1 MENKISGKLLNEW
14 NRGISEI
21 FVKLSQITGP
31 GKTQPLLAGK
41 TDCNGEFSLVYP
53 ALPTKEFCGVAIF
66 ELVFRKNAKSALNE
80 VRYELTDQQLL
91 SPILANAQQKI
102 WEGSEWNW
110 YSAVISGLV
119 AETDLEHKDTIG
131 WLHKKTGI
139 RIPHL
144 EAWIKAKK
152 MCVAMNI
159 PAHYLYAFLRMG
171 IQLEDKNELANR
183 SLTELEEVLVKSV
196 ENFIIN
202 DYKTDWGAF
211 VKIHT
216 AIKQQSDQTKVQET
230 LTKPF
235 AFETPLKDLLQVAS
249 LSVIEQN
256 KIGTYLTQKEFSI
269 NFWQDLEKELGLTL
283 AKVEKVKETLLIH
296 DVLRGNHGLTKTL
309 ITTGSKAMASYSSA
323 QWIKLMTTQK
333 SFIEQF
339 PGNTSTE
346 KRDYYLNSIY
356 VKLEQTHP
364 MPFFVARLAENK
376 SFPNQS
382 KVLTFL
388 TKNPTFEFGKQS
400 VKKYIAKNKQA
411 LKDIAVADQNA
422 LISTLI
428 LTQVQYLAALPGENF
443 KAVNILQSMKF
454 NSMTAILDQGS
465 AFLPAYTAL
474 GGSEKGAETLIDSVK
489 TIADYMVQSQ
499 AGLQDLKNLPLV
511 LQNETA
517 KDLAADPELKNL
529 FGSQDNCD
537 CQHCRSIYSPAAYL
551 ADALHFLEK
560 EHLLAPI
567 PGIRPAGSKS
577 LYELLTNNNRRPDIK
592 KLLLNCENANTPL
605 PYIDLVNEVLLNAI
619 NGANEIAI
627 DTTRTA
633 EELAAYPEFTNK
645 EASDEVLTILKNAIF
660 PFNLPFD
667 YHQRVAKAWWNHLG
681 TSPIEIHTIV
691 QPNENALSLLC
702 QKQFG
707 FSKVEW
713 KLITGYN
720 KEIDAE
726 GRTIVIPEVNLW
738 GGTLPK
744 SGKGNVTDW
753 LDKTGLTLEEFTEV
767 VDTQF
772 VQTANAPQIFYFIE
786 QADGINKKI
795 CSLEDAEFAWYSST
809 NGRKPKRRDIDEVQR
824 ERIYKFI
831 RLWKKLNWK
840 IEEVDTLIKNV
851 FNGIVDNDS
860 LSQLY
865 FVVKLAHKWKA
876 SPQDLLPI
884 WNKQT
889 SEFLDERSLFYQLAD
904 LNEYQVNDIKENW
917 VEEGFGDPFKSPKK
931 TWEFIENFDGFREG
945 GFDYFQ
951 LTYLLNKSTENAPED
966 ILRKIPSLKEEDAKK
981 LTHSFIEHRIKSSHL
996 ILENN
1001 LAPFITSISNLV
1013 PTRTLTKEE
1022 LTELEELLNKAPE
1035 SLENLVDVKTREIL
1049 AFLNV
1054 TEAEAAAI
1062 NPLLQEIVLTYQRT
1076 KTIPVFFEYNIEHV
1090 LTNLNELVNSI
1101 LWNEDVK
1108 LALRNVLFLPIDP
1121 AENFVIAKCN
1131 AILNKLDELKFEPG
1145 DISSGLIK
1153 MLNSEIEVSKYNYI
1167 LNFLEVNFNFPAS
1180 SLYELLQEEHVLSVE
1195 IKNLH
1200 IKPEFEEFEHLKS
1213 SLKIFHKIST
1223 LFGNLSDLNTS
1234 FTPVYQLI
1242 KSNLQKPEKELLIAP
1257 KAIETISVCNHI
1269 FKLYPQLNPKEI
1281 LLVLT
1286 AKTGVNDT
1294 VLKYEFDDL
1303 NRFFEWDLIL
1313 EEAEG
1318 IAVSDYS
1325 TVEKPLDGFL
1335 KLHRLVQLIKKVQ
1348 LPKAV
1353 LTVEILNN
1361 ASLQQLE
1368 SQLKTNYSKQQ
1379 WLDQAKNVYGPV
1391 RENLRDALVSHLL
1404 HTNTKGLRSEED
1416 LYKHFLLDTQMSACM
1431 MTSRLL
1437 QAILSLQLFVQRC
1450 LMNLEPN
1457 IKTSNNEDWKQWEW
1471 MNRYRVWEAN
1481 RKVFAYPENWIEP
1494 ELRDDKSPF
1503 FQELESEL
1511 MQNEMTSDLGET
1523 ALRNY
1528 LQKLEGVSNLE
1539 IMAMCRAGEN
1549 EDASKDS
1556 YYIFG
1561 RTYGLPQQLY
1571 FRKYVLSRS
1580 WTAWEKV
1587 EVDVEGDHLV
1597 PVVHQGKLHLFWPIF
1612 KEKAMKQTQ
1621 TVPEAGTDIPA
1632 DLMYWEIQMAWSVYA
1647 NGKWGAKKL
1656 SQGTIVESPSLEEN
1670 LQFFKNQNL
1679 SPIVRKQRLSCVFNE
1694 EKLFLRSYAFK
1705 QHNIIH
1711 LVELIF
1717 DSYIELHLSEQ
1728 QMLESLNDVAN
1739 RFDYSSKLDL
1749 TSEQSYEV
1757 KQIKLVGIS
1766 TYDHQTI
1773 GIVKY
1778 SILFEVSTKT
1788 NLAYTEIYCAKFDGY
1803 KLVEEKLDNTYNR
1816 INPIFANNK
1825 ILLPDKRDQ
1834 SFKDVSF
1841 SNVKRAFTSILNDNS
1856 QIIISQEK
1864 LFYALKGH
1872 IDTELSYLNGDLE
1885 SPLIYQDN
1893 VNSFFIRSNENQL
1906 IIESLND
1913 FEFPDYHT
1921 LFNKNSFGNNTD
1933 YVSLSS
1939 DTSLDRYDFNETFVD
1954 TSQLIAINQFISNY
1968 SFSSYNWEIFFHIPM
1983 YIAGQLSKN
1992 NRYEE
1997 AQKWYHTIF
2006 NPTTNS
2012 EEETAVRYWI
2022 FKPFRETY
2030 ETNAAGRP
2038 LNIVEILMLLQEVDN
2053 SENPDDYI
2061 TNTTLEV
2068 QRQIEDWRDNPFEPH
2083 RIARVRIGA
2092 YMKNVVMKYIDN
2104 LIAWGDELFRQDT
2117 MESITEATQIY
2128 MLAWEILGGKPEK
2141 IPSTDSKDLSYEELQ
2156 KDGGLDEFSNK
2167 LVELEEKI
2175 QVTIIRQQ
2183 EAIGSNRNGIIR
2195 VNAGFGLEVQEPWNK
2210 IGTKGTKKWIET
2222 QSIQLTSLYF
2232 CIPENEKLGGY
2243 WSTVS
2248 DRFFKL
2254 RNCMNIDGI
2263 VRQLPLYQPT
2273 INPALLVRA
2282 NAMGLNLADALSDMN
2297 TSLPHY
2303 RFQFMLQKAME
2314 YTQEVKSL
2322 SSAFLGALQSKDAE
2336 EFSLL
2341 RSRHEL
2347 TMLDNMRQIRIEN
2360 IRLARE
2366 AVNSI
2371 ELSKQMTENRLD
2383 YLKSRVKMTPE
2394 EKRSFYL
2401 KEDNFNLSMA
2411 SIGLRELATVLAN
2424 YPSSLI
2430 GVFITGIE
2438 TGDFHNSLLSAAS
2451 AMDMATQVNN
2461 HLISSSLERSSINLR
2476 WEEWKHQEQQTKIDL
2491 KRIEKELLSAEIRLA
2506 LAEKEAENHELQIE
2520 QSQEQ
2525 LDYMKSKFTNAQ
2537 LYNWMSTE
2545 LSKLYRSSFE
2555 MAYQLAKKAEK
2566 AWQHELGMNDQFVKY
2581 GHWDSLYKGLLSG
2594 EKLMNDLRRM
2604 ETAYMDKNERE
2615 YELIKHVSLA
2625 QLDPFAL
2632 LMLRET
2638 GTCAFEIP
2646 ELLYDMDYPGQY
2658 FRRLKS
2664 VSISIPCITGPYTS
2678 VNAKLTLEKSRYRKN
2693 THLSPDYFDK
2703 MNDFANPADD
2713 SRFVYS
2719 HQTPQ
2724 SIATS
2729 NAQNDSGV
2737 FELNFRDERYLP
2749 FEGEG
2754 AISSWKLE
2762 LPQEVKQF
2770 NHATISDVILHI
2782 KYTAKEGGSI
2792 LRTAANKSLV
2802 EQIGLIEQHFEK
2814 TGLNSAVNLK
2824 QDFPNEWHQLKN
2836 KGNVRLTLGKSRLP
2850 YLAQGIYTSCFLKV
2864 HFLLKAK
2871 NDPTNIVAIDGVN
2884 LTLIKNN
2891 DLKFYE
2897 GVSMAIEEDQ
2907 EFELTATPGQELEEL
2922 VMIIN
2927 YKVKK

>member
-1 MENKISGKLLNEW
+1 
-14 NRGISEI
+14 
-21 FVKLSQITGP
+21 
-31 GKTQPLLAGK
+31 
-41 TDCNGEFSLVYP
+41 
-53 ALPTKEFCGVAIF
+53 
-66 ELVFRKNAKSALNE
+66 
-80 VRYELTDQQLL
+80 
-91 SPILANAQQKI
+91 
-102 WEGSEWNW
+102 
-110 YSAVISGLV
+110 
-119 AETDLEHKDTIG
+119 
-131 WLHKKTGI
+131 
-139 RIPHL
+139 
-144 EAWIKAKK
+144 
-152 MCVAMNI
+152 
-159 PAHYLYAFLRMG
+159 
-171 IQLEDKNELANR
+171 
-183 SLTELEEVLVKSV
+183 
-196 ENFIIN
+196 
-202 DYKTDWGAF
+202 
-211 VKIHT
+211 
-216 AIKQQSDQTKVQET
+216 
-230 LTKPF
+230 
-235 AFETPLKDLLQVAS
+235 
-249 LSVIEQN
+249 
-256 KIGTYLTQKEFSI
+256 
-269 NFWQDLEKELGLTL
+269 
-283 AKVEKVKETLLIH
+283 
-296 DVLRGNHGLTKTL
+296 
-309 ITTGSKAMASYSSA
+309 
-323 QWIKLMTTQK
+323 
-333 SFIEQF
+333 
-339 PGNTSTE
+339 
-346 KRDYYLNSIY
+346 
-356 VKLEQTHP
+356 
-364 MPFFVARLAENK
+364 
-376 SFPNQS
+376 
-382 KVLTFL
+382 
-388 TKNPTFEFGKQS
+388 
-400 VKKYIAKNKQA
+400 
-411 LKDIAVADQNA
+411 
-422 LISTLI
+422 
-428 LTQVQYLAALPGENF
+428 
-443 KAVNILQSMKF
+443 
-454 NSMTAILDQGS
+454 
-465 AFLPAYTAL
+465 
-474 GGSEKGAETLIDSVK
+474 
-489 TIADYMVQSQ
+489 
-499 AGLQDLKNLPLV
+499 
-511 LQNETA
+511 
-517 KDLAADPELKNL
+517 
-529 FGSQDNCD
+529 
-537 CQHCRSIYSPAAYL
+537 
-551 ADALHFLEK
+551 
-560 EHLLAPI
+560 
-567 PGIRPAGSKS
+567 
-577 LYELLTNNNRRPDIK
+577 
-592 KLLLNCENANTPL
+592 
-605 PYIDLVNEVLLNAI
+605 
-619 NGANEIAI
+619 
-627 DTTRTA
+627 
-633 EELAAYPEFTNK
+633 
-645 EASDEVLTILKNAIF
+645 
-660 PFNLPFD
+660 
-667 YHQRVAKAWWNHLG
+667 
-681 TSPIEIHTIV
+681 
-691 QPNENALSLLC
+691 
-702 QKQFG
+702 
-707 FSKVEW
+707 
-713 KLITGYN
+713 
-720 KEIDAE
+720 
-726 GRTIVIPEVNLW
+726 
-738 GGTLPK
+738 
-744 SGKGNVTDW
+744 
-753 LDKTGLTLEEFTEV
+753 
-767 VDTQF
+767 
-772 VQTANAPQIFYFIE
+772 
-786 QADGINKKI
+786 
-795 CSLEDAEFAWYSST
+795 
-809 NGRKPKRRDIDEVQR
+809 
-824 ERIYKFI
+824 
-831 RLWKKLNWK
+831 
-840 IEEVDTLIKNV
+840 
-851 FNGIVDNDS
+851 
-860 LSQLY
+860 
-865 FVVKLAHKWKA
+865 
-876 SPQDLLPI
+876 
-884 WNKQT
+884 
-889 SEFLDERSLFYQLAD
+889 
-904 LNEYQVNDIKENW
+904 
-917 VEEGFGDPFKSPKK
+917 
-931 TWEFIENFDGFREG
+931 
-945 GFDYFQ
+945 
-951 LTYLLNKSTENAPED
+951 
-966 ILRKIPSLKEEDAKK
+966 
-981 LTHSFIEHRIKSSHL
+981 
-996 ILENN
+996 
-1001 LAPFITSISNLV
+1001 
-1013 PTRTLTKEE
+1013 
-1022 LTELEELLNKAPE
+1022 LLNKAPE

-1054 TEAEAAAI
+1054 TEADAAAI

-1090 LTNLNELVNSI
+1090 LTNLNELVNTI
-1101 LWNEDVK
+1101 LGNEDVK
-1108 LALRNVLFLPIDP
+1108 LALRNVLLLPIDP
-1121 AENFVIAKCN
+1121 TENFVIAKCK

-1145 DISSGLIK
+1145 DISSGIIK

-1200 IKPEFEEFEHLKS
+1200 IKPEFEEFEYLKN

-1223 LFGNLSDLNTS
+1223 LFGNLSDLNAS

-1242 KSNLQKPEKELLIAP
+1242 KSDLQKPEKELLIAP

-1313 EEAEG
+1313 DEAEE

-1335 KLHRLVQLIKKVQ
+1335 KLHRLVQLIKKVH

-1612 KEKAMKQTQ
+1612 KEKALKQQ
-1621 TVPEAGTDIPA
+1621 QKVPTAGEKIEE
-1632 DLMYWEIQMAWSVYA
+1632 DLMYWEIQLAWSVYE
-1647 NGKWGAKKL
+1647 NGKWGAKKI
-1656 SQGTIVESPSLEEN
+1656 SNSFV
-1670 LQFFKNQNL
+1670 NQNNIPNYNKDLELVWHKSYTFL
-1679 SPIVRKQRLSCVFNE
+1679 SVSSHPNYIEVKFWGWPWPSNHFGISSSSLSRSLFGCFHLIGNNAVSIVPDTTQYFNHYKKFSVVGGLEKQRYSNRDR
-1694 EKLFLRSYAFK
+1694 LFLFERRVDAIVFQSST
-1705 QHNIIH
+1705 NH
-1711 LVELIF
+1711 LLIPAYEGT
-1717 DSYIELHLSEQ
+1717 DPLI
-1728 QMLESLNDVAN
+1728 D
-1739 RFDYSSKLDL
+1739 KL
-1749 TSEQSYEV
+1749 
-1757 KQIKLVGIS
+1757 
-1766 TYDHQTI
+1766 
-1773 GIVKY
+1773 
-1778 SILFEVSTKT
+1778 
-1788 NLAYTEIYCAKFDGY
+1788 
-1803 KLVEEKLDNTYNR
+1803 
-1816 INPIFANNK
+1816 
-1825 ILLPDKRDQ
+1825 
-1834 SFKDVSF
+1834 
-1841 SNVKRAFTSILNDNS
+1841 
-1856 QIIISQEK
+1856 
-1864 LFYALKGH
+1864 
-1872 IDTELSYLNGDLE
+1872 
-1885 SPLIYQDN
+1885 LIYQDN
-1893 VNSFFIRSNENQL
+1893 QNTFLCKL
-1906 IIESLND
+1906 IDNKYKFS
-1913 FEFPDYHT
+1913 
-1921 LFNKNSFGNNTD
+1921 LFN
-1933 YVSLSS
+1933 YPIIL
-1939 DTSLDRYDFNETFVD
+1939 
-1954 TSQLIAINQFISNY
+1954 AIKQTYLLNGLESIY
-1968 SFSSYNWEIFFHIPM
+1968 SANLFSSQENRLDEYNPYAMNVHVDEPIKLEIEYRQNQSYALYNWELFFHIPM

-1997 AQKWYHTIF
+1997 AQKWYHTVF

-2012 EEETAVRYWI
+2012 EEETAARYWI

-2061 TNTTLEV
+2061 TNTTIEV

-2183 EAIGSNRNGIIR
+2183 EAIGSNRNGIIP
-2195 VNAGFGLEVQEPWNK
+2195 VNAGFGFEVQEPWNK

-2222 QSIQLTSLYF
+2222 QSIQLTSFYF

-2248 DRFFKL
+2248 DRFFKP

-2263 VRQLPLYQPT
+2263 VRQLPLYQPP
-2273 INPALLVRA
+2273 IDPALLVRA

-2297 TSLPHY
+2297 SSLPHY

-2347 TMLDNMRQIRIEN
+2347 TMLDNMRQIRREN

-2366 AVNSI
+2366 AVNSM

-2401 KEDNFNLSMA
+2401 KEDNFNISMVA
-2411 SIGLRELATVLAN
+2411 QSMRLLAAVEAILPQFYIGPFNFGTENGGNQLYQSTMA
-2424 YPSSLI
+2424 
-2430 GVFITGIE
+2430 
-2438 TGDFHNSLLSAAS
+2438 AAS
-2451 AMDMATQVNN
+2451 ALDMATYVNN
-2461 HLISSSLERSSINLR
+2461 HVISSSLERSSINLR

-2664 VSISIPCITGPYTS
+2664 VSICIPCITGPYTS

-2729 NAQNDSGV
+2729 NGQNDSGV

-2749 FEGEG
+2749 FEG
-2754 AISSWKLE
+2754 
-2762 LPQEVKQF
+2762 
-2770 NHATISDVILHI
+2770 
-2782 KYTAKEGGSI
+2782 
-2792 LRTAANKSLV
+2792 
-2802 EQIGLIEQHFEK
+2802 
-2814 TGLNSAVNLK
+2814 
-2824 QDFPNEWHQLKN
+2824 
-2836 KGNVRLTLGKSRLP
+2836 
-2850 YLAQGIYTSCFLKV
+2850 
-2864 HFLLKAK
+2864 
-2871 NDPTNIVAIDGVN
+2871 
-2884 LTLIKNN
+2884 
-2891 DLKFYE
+2891 
-2897 GVSMAIEEDQ
+2897 
-2907 EFELTATPGQELEEL
+2907 
-2922 VMIIN
+2922 
-2927 YKVKK
+2927 

>member
-110 YSAVISGLV
+110 YSTVISGLV
-119 AETDLEHKDTIG
+119 AATDLEHKDTIG

-196 ENFIIN
+196 ENFTIN

-256 KIGTYLTQKEFSI
+256 KIGAYLTQKEFSI

-346 KRDYYLNSIY
+346 KRDFYINSIY
-356 VKLEQTHP
+356 VKLEQAHP

-388 TKNPTFEFGKQS
+388 SKNPTFEFGKQS

-517 KDLAADPELKNL
+517 KDLVADPELKNL
-529 FGSQDNCD
+529 FGSQDNCN

-560 EHLLAPI
+560 EHLVAPI
-567 PGIRPAGSKS
+567 PGIRPAGGKS

-633 EELAAYPEFTNK
+633 EELAAYPEFTNN
-645 EASDEVLTILKNAIF
+645 EASDEILTILKNAIF

-667 YHQRVAKAWWNHLG
+667 YHQTVAKAWWNHLG

-691 QPNENALSLLC
+691 QSNENEVSLLC

-738 GGTLPK
+738 GGNLPK

-840 IEEVDTLIKNV
+840 IEEVDTFIKNV

-865 FVVKLAHKWKA
+865 FVAKLAHKWKV

-951 LTYLLNKSTENAPED
+951 LTYLLNKSTDNAPED
-966 ILRKIPSLKEEDAKK
+966 ILRKIPSLKEEEAKK
-981 LTHSFIEHRIKSSHL
+981 MTHSFIEHRIKSSHL

-1013 PTRTLTKEE
+1013 PTRTLSKEE

-1035 SLENLVDVKTREIL
+1035 SLENLVDVKTREIIG
-1049 AFLNV
+1049 FLNV

-1062 NPLLQEIVLTYQRT
+1062 SPLLQEIVLAYQRT

-1108 LALRNVLFLPIDP
+1108 LALRNVLLLPIDP
-1121 AENFVIAKCN
+1121 NENFVIAKCK

-1348 LPKAV
+1348 LPKTV

-1404 HTNTKGLRSEED
+1404 HTNTKGLGSEED

-1539 IMAMCRAGEN
+1539 IMAMCRAYEDN
-1549 EDASKDS
+1549 DASKDS

-1632 DLMYWEIQMAWSVYA
+1632 DLMYWEIQMAWSVYE

-1656 SQGTIVESPSLEEN
+1656 IKEIISEIEDESQEEYYKLKAFEILKFDILQRKSRIFFHVEEDSSISIFIPNDLENLTRCGIVSIKDNSINYGKVNPEIKNYNSISWNTNYFPRAQVIDGGVLFVPVSDSETFDYQRHAYNSASLDIESINSTRNKLIDLGDASKEYRIISFKGESPITIGLN
-1670 LQFFKNQNL
+1670 NKF
-1679 SPIVRKQRLSCVFNE
+1679 VFND
-1694 EKLFLRSYAFK
+1694 
-1705 QHNIIH
+1705 QHNAILIERLKEPVMKKYFKATYLNSNVIIQKFVGSTIAY
-1711 LVELIF
+1711 LNKLEKVSLLINQIQ
-1717 DSYIELHLSEQ
+1717 SIY
-1728 QMLESLNDVAN
+1728 NV
-1739 RFDYSSKLDL
+1739 DYSVDPGDVNGEL
-1749 TSEQSYEV
+1749 
-1757 KQIKLVGIS
+1757 
-1766 TYDHQTI
+1766 
-1773 GIVKY
+1773 
-1778 SILFEVSTKT
+1778 LFATK
-1788 NLAYTEIYCAKFDGY
+1788 EG
-1803 KLVEEKLDNTYNR
+1803 
-1816 INPIFANNK
+1816 
-1825 ILLPDKRDQ
+1825 
-1834 SFKDVSF
+1834 
-1841 SNVKRAFTSILNDNS
+1841 NS
-1856 QIIISQEK
+1856 
-1864 LFYALKGH
+1864 L
-1872 IDTELSYLNGDLE
+1872 
-1885 SPLIYQDN
+1885 
-1893 VNSFFIRSNENQL
+1893 
-1906 IIESLND
+1906 
-1913 FEFPDYHT
+1913 
-1921 LFNKNSFGNNTD
+1921 
-1933 YVSLSS
+1933 
-1939 DTSLDRYDFNETFVD
+1939 
-1954 TSQLIAINQFISNY
+1954 
-1968 SFSSYNWEIFFHIPM
+1968 YNWELFFHIPM

-1997 AQKWYHTIF
+1997 AQKWYHTVF

-2012 EEETAVRYWI
+2012 EEETAARYWN

-2030 ETNAAGRP
+2030 QTNAAGRP

-2061 TNTTLEV
+2061 TNTTIEV

-2195 VNAGFGLEVQEPWNK
+2195 VNAGFGFEVQEPWNK

-2222 QSIQLTSLYF
+2222 QSIQLTSFYF

-2263 VRQLPLYQPT
+2263 VRQLPLYQPH
-2273 INPALLVRA
+2273 IDPALLVRA

-2297 TSLPHY
+2297 SSLPHY

-2360 IRLARE
+2360 IRSARE

-2411 SIGLRELATVLAN
+2411 SIGLRELAAVLAN

-2729 NAQNDSGV
+2729 NGQNDSGV

-2754 AISSWKLE
+2754 AICSWKLE

-2792 LRTAANKSLV
+2792 LKTAANKSLV
-2802 EQIGLIEQHFEK
+2802 EQIGLIEQRFEK
-2814 TGLNSAVNLK
+2814 TGLNSSVNLK